1 MQNKS
6 KRKRNYADSK
16 VSGINV
22 FEDEKGR
29 PYYVDRFTKRAYL
42 LKDVERT
49 YKFYSMRFF
58 LGLMIA
64 IIAYS
69 FDIAM
74 IYCILLGLAG
84 YLFMEYRFRVF
95 LSRLTKSENF
105 KPKQKPGRV
114 ESEMQTDMQKVVIK
128 FLLFIA
134 LGVLLI
140 INAQQQNFTG
150 FIQYANYAFVI
161 FAFVMAVF
169 EGYIV
174 IKKLSKK

>member
-1 MQNKS
+1 MARDK
-6 KRKRNYADSK
+6 KRKVADSK

-22 FEDEKGR
+22 FEDDKGR
-29 PYYVDRFTKRAYL
+29 PYYVDRFTKTAYL
-42 LKDVERT
+42 LKDVENT

-58 LGLMIA
+58 LGLMIG

-69 FDIAM
+69 FHLSTVI
-74 IYCILLGLAG
+74 CVLLGVVG
-84 YLFMEYRFRVF
+84 YVFMEFRFRVF
-95 LSRLTKSENF
+95 LKRLTQNKNF

-128 FLLFIA
+128 LLLFIA

-161 FAFVMAVF
+161 FAFGMAIF
-169 EGYIV
+169 EAYITV
-174 IKKLSKK
+174 KKLSKK